1 MASFNYNVGFD
12 INFLADVDSYVMT
25 VYESFRNLVNF
36 DGYQLHCID
45 SIRSIIGET
54 RTRNVVI
61 NVKVL

>member
-12 INFLADVDSYVMT
+12 INFLADVDFYVMT

-36 DGYQLHCID
+36 DGYQLCID
-45 SIRSIIGET
+45 SIRPIIGET